1 MTVSKLQLFLVSLIG
16 AIPGAF
22 LAFLSVMAFLN
33 FAGGSSMLLK
43 ATTGLLAA
51 IGTFMPILSA
61 MILLSGRGDGKT
73 AKGDV
78 AKTAAGKEVA
88 QSDSASSTSDSRDST
103 DSVASGD
110 SFELDSEEAFT
121 LDEDVFAEEEP
132 KAKGKAKKKK

>member
-33 FAGGSSMLLK
+33 YAGGSSILLK

-51 IGTFMPILSA
+51 LGAFMPILSA
-61 MILLSGRGDGKT
+61 MILLSGRG
-73 AKGDV
+73 
-78 AKTAAGKEVA
+78 AGKPAAAKEEPTKEKESVA
-88 QSDSASSTSDSRDST
+88 QESGQLSADSRDST

-132 KAKGKAKKKK
+132 KAKSKKKSK

>member
-1 MTVSKLQLFLVSLIG
+1 VSKLQLFLVSLIG

-33 FAGGSSMLLK
+33 YAGGSSMLLK

-51 IGTFMPILSA
+51 VGVFMPILSA
-61 MILLSGRGDGKT
+61 MILLSGRG
-73 AKGDV
+73 
-78 AKTAAGKEVA
+78 AGKPAKEEA
-88 QSDSASSTSDSRDST
+88 AKPDAAKEAPAGKSSTSTDSRDST

-132 KAKGKAKKKK
+132 KAKGKKKK

>member
-33 FAGGSSMLLK
+33 YAGGSSMLLK

-51 IGTFMPILSA
+51 VGAFMPILSA
-61 MILLSGRGDGKT
+61 MILLSGRGAGKSAKEDT
-73 AKGDV
+73 AKPAA
-78 AKTAAGKEVA
+78 AKESSANP
-88 QSDSASSTSDSRDST
+88 ASSSGDSRDST

-110 SFELDSEEAFT
+110 SFELDAEEAFT

-132 KAKGKAKKKK
+132 KAKGKKKK

>member
-16 AIPGAF
+16 AIPGAV
-22 LAFLSVMAFLN
+22 LAFLAVMAFLN

-51 IGTFMPILSA
+51 VGAFMPILSA
-61 MILLSGRGDGKT
+61 MILLSGRGEGKPAAAQGVAT
-73 AKGDV
+73 KGTEAAATDDSVV
-78 AKTAAGKEVA
+78 AA
-88 QSDSASSTSDSRDST
+88 DSRDST
-103 DSVASGD
+103 DSVASGE

-132 KAKGKAKKKK
+132 KAKGKKKKK

>member
-1 MTVSKLQLFLVSLIG
+1 MSKLQLFLVSLIG

-33 FAGGSSMLLK
+33 YAGGSSMLLK

-51 IGTFMPILSA
+51 VGAFMPILSA
-61 MILLSGRGDGKT
+61 MVLLQGRGEGKPAA
-73 AKGDV
+73 AKGAPTKETETEAVSKD
-78 AKTAAGKEVA
+78 AG
-88 QSDSASSTSDSRDST
+88 QLSADSRDST
-103 DSVASGD
+103 DSISSGD

-132 KAKGKAKKKK
+132 KPKGKSKKK

>member
-1 MTVSKLQLFLVSLIG
+1 MSKLQLFLVSLIG

-33 FAGGSSMLLK
+33 YAGGSSMLLK

-51 IGTFMPILSA
+51 VGVFMPILSA
-61 MILLSGRGDGKT
+61 MILLSGRGAEKSAKEDT
-73 AKGDV
+73 AKPAA
-78 AKTAAGKEVA
+78 AKESSANP
-88 QSDSASSTSDSRDST
+88 ASSSGDSRDST

-110 SFELDSEEAFT
+110 SFELDAEEAFT

-132 KAKGKAKKKK
+132 KAKGKKKK